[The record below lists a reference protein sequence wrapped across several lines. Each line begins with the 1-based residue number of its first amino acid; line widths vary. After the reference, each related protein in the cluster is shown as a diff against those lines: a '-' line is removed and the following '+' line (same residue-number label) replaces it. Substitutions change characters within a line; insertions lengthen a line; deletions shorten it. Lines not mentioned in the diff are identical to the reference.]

1 MPLHARAKI
10 PRAPHLLCP
19 YPHSKQ
25 SFIQLQRLL
34 HAPPSITRRRKR
46 SQHRKLIPT
55 TKSLTQPA
63 ARSQVCLQLTAISQ
77 TPTRRTTCGQSA
89 TTTMSG
95 TLSRLMVKN
104 ISGRTW
110 HEPIRAQ
117 RRRSICLAV
126 CKGSMPN
133 RSTTTNTLYVYLP
146 PLLLLLILQ
155 TRIPARQ
162 VPRPKNT
169 AVVNRR
175 CLSPQDVPARQV
187 SAYCL
192 VQ

>member
-19 YPHSKQ
+19 YPHSRQ
-25 SFIQLQRLL
+25 SLAQLQRLL
-34 HAPPSITRRRKR
+34 QAPPSMTRRRKR

-55 TKSLTQPA
+55 TKTQPA
-63 ARSQVCLQLTAISQ
+63 ARSQVCLHLTGISQ
-77 TPTRRTTCGQSA
+77 TPMRWTTCGQSA
-89 TTTMSG
+89 TTTTSG

-110 HEPIRAQ
+110 HEPIHAR

-133 RSTTTNTLYVYLP
+133 RSTTTNTLYVCLP

-155 TRIPARQ
+155 TRIPACQ
-162 VPRPKNT
+162 VPRPKNA
-169 AVVNRR
+169 AVVNRHY
-175 CLSPQDVPARQV
+175 LSPQDVPARQV